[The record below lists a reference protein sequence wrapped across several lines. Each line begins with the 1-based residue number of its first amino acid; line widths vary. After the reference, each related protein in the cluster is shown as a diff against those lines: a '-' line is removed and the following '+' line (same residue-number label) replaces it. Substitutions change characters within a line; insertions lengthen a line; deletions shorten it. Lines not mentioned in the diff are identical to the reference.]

1 MIKDSFHIK
10 IALFLNLFILSNYF
24 FLSINFSEFT
34 LKINFIVFLLIL
46 TLFYFKNILENI
58 YLKIFFLV
66 IVFIS
71 LGTPLS
77 GWDSRSIWLFHAKR
91 IFYDNS
97 IFSVADNYA
106 DFSHNGYPALA
117 SAFASSL
124 AVLVG
129 YWNEVFPKIAFSMI
143 FLPPLIITYAFIK
156 KSSYIIFLSIV
167 LFIIGKFLFNG
178 LVDGLVAVYFCLSAL
193 LMYQLIILNN
203 QSYKKILSFNLV
215 SFCFFTSLTLIKNE
229 GIALLFILFITAFL
243 IKIYKKE
250 LGNDFFKLTL
260 MSLSFLPI
268 ILWKYFCYSEGIG
281 NDYINN
287 DTLQNLSYRI
297 NDLESYKLIFYF
309 LILNEKFL
317 VSLLFFFLCFW
328 INWDRNL
335 FYYIS
340 IIVILYIFV
349 LFFIYLSTPFDLY
362 FQLNS
367 TAARVIKSLSFLTAF
382 FALYNLDLKIR
393 ES

>member
-1 MIKDSFHIK
+1 M
-10 IALFLNLFILSNYF
+10 
-24 FLSINFSEFT
+24 
-34 LKINFIVFLLIL
+34 
-46 TLFYFKNILENI
+46 
-58 YLKIFFLV
+58 
-66 IVFIS
+66 
-71 LGTPLS
+71 
-77 GWDSRSIWLFHAKR
+77 
-91 IFYDNS
+91 
-97 IFSVADNYA
+97 
-106 DFSHNGYPALA
+106 
-117 SAFASSL
+117 
-124 AVLVG
+124 
-129 YWNEVFPKIAFSMI
+129 
-143 FLPPLIITYAFIK
+143 
-156 KSSYIIFLSIV
+156 
-167 LFIIGKFLFNG
+167 
-178 LVDGLVAVYFCLSAL
+178 
-193 LMYQLIILNN
+193 
-203 QSYKKILSFNLV
+203 
-215 SFCFFTSLTLIKNE
+215 
-229 GIALLFILFITAFL
+229 LFILFITAFL

-287 DTLQNLSYRI
+287 ATLQNLSYRI

-382 FALYNLDLKIR
+382 FGLYNLDLKIR